1 MKDDRQSSKIA
12 AKISNQRHLLALRD
26 SMAAVM
32 PLIIIGSFFMLLAN
46 FPIEGFTKWL
56 SEIGVQSF

>member
-1 MKDDRQSSKIA
+1 MIDKVQKIA

-32 PLIIIGSFFMLLAN
+32 P
-46 FPIEGFTKWL
+46 
-56 SEIGVQSF
+56 

>member
-32 PLIIIGSFFMLLAN
+32 PLIIIGSFLCY
-46 FPIEGFTKWL
+46 
-56 SEIGVQSF
+56 